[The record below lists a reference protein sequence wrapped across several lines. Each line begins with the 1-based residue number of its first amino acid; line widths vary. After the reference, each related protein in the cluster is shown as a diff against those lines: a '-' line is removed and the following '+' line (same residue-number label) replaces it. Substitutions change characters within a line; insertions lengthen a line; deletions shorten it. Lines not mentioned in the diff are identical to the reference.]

1 MIGRE
6 RARVSAGTHGGA
18 KRDAT
23 ARSVAFV
30 FATLAVATLLQ
41 GCGIRPRAAVPDA
54 NAGTIVTREE
64 IAKSEATTMWEA
76 VQRTVRYVR
85 FQESGRGD
93 PERVHRRG
101 SSTILLSEDMPIYI
115 DHVQVRDL
123 GLLASLPAA
132 DIERI
137 QVLTGVH
144 ATTYYG
150 TNAGDGVILIHTRQA
165 RSEPSAS
172 VPPGQSK
179 GGAPADDAA
188 DAPPK
193 DQPADADWGR
203 PDPS

>member
-1 MIGRE
+1 MR
-6 RARVSAGTHGGA
+6 RKPASTGTHGAA

-23 ARSVAFV
+23 ARAAV
-30 FATLAVATLLQ
+30 FLFAVLAVATLLQ

-54 NAGTIVTREE
+54 NAGTIVTREQ

-76 VQRTVRYVR
+76 VQRTVRYAR
-85 FQESGRGD
+85 FQESGRGK

-101 SSTILLSEDMPIYI
+101 SSTILLSEDMPVYI

-165 RSEPSAS
+165 RSGPSAS
-172 VPPGQSK
+172 APPGQSK
-179 GGAPADDAA
+179 GGAPADNAA
-188 DAPPK
+188 DARPRTS
-193 DQPADADWGR
+193 QPTPTGADPTG
-203 PDPS
+203 